1 MIQTTLLKFLEK
13 FIQKRPRWNLKG
25 GPILRYKIK
34 EAKLDL
40 GTTPIENIFLNNYL
54 AIADGDSIKVYL
66 YAYKK
71 ALEGFDGEETFE
83 EIGQNLNL
91 SPDTV
96 ADAFGFWEGQ
106 GIVDITSHGESFS
119 CQFKSLRELFLGLDD
134 LSEKPEEQKTETPE
148 PRQILSN
155 DGDTTFTIK
164 EMFDGIEAIIGTS
177 LLPNEI
183 ERIEELKK
191 EFGQDRDLIVEGFN
205 YSARTQNKKNVNYVL
220 TVLRNWA
227 IDGILT
233 MEDLTKKRAKREEKK
248 RTPRTRKKQSKGS
261 KKSPDDIAKFLEQK
275 LIEDFEKARGGN
287 TD

>member
-1 MIQTTLLKFLEK
+1 M
-13 FIQKRPRWNLKG
+13 
-25 GPILRYKIK
+25 RYKIK

-83 EIGQNLNL
+83 EIGENLNL

-106 GIVDITSHGESFS
+106 GIVDITSHGDSFS

-134 LSEKPEEQKTETPE
+134 LGEDPEDQEAKTPE
-148 PRQILSN
+148 SREILSN
-155 DGDTTFTIK
+155 DGDTTLTIK

-183 ERIEELKK
+183 ERIEGLKK

-205 YSARTQNKKNVNYVL
+205 YSATTQNKKNVNYVL

-233 MEDLTKKRAKREEKK
+233 MEDLAKKRAKREEKK
-248 RTPRTRKKQSKGS
+248 RTPRTRKKTSKENR
-261 KKSPDDIAKFLEQK
+261 KSPDEIAKFLEQK

>member
-1 MIQTTLLKFLEK
+1 MIQTTLLKFLEE

-91 SPDTV
+91 SSDTV

-155 DGDTTFTIK
+155 DGDTTLTIK

>member
-1 MIQTTLLKFLEK
+1 MIQTTLLKFLEG

-25 GPILRYKIK
+25 GLILRYKIK

-155 DGDTTFTIK
+155 DGDTTLTIK